1 MSNITRSPQKRRTGR
16 FDFTTF
22 DSLPREVRDAIN
34 NAAFNIAT
42 TGLGSM
48 VRKSGARTVA
58 IAIATW
64 DQKRVAEAYETREAN
79 DFLAEL
85 GL

>member
-1 MSNITRSPQKRRTGR
+1 
-16 FDFTTF
+16 
-22 DSLPREVRDAIN
+22 
-34 NAAFNIAT
+34 
-42 TGLGSM
+42 M

-58 IAIATW
+58 IAITTW
-64 DQKRVAEAYETREAN
+64 DQRRVAEAYETREAN